1 MSAVSV
7 QEPFVMTIKAKV
19 FKKGSSIRH
28 LPKDDKSQM
37 LAVDSENNNQMKKEN
52 STANTLHRKLEHTPE
67 VSKTSKRNFQHK
79 M

>member
-7 QEPFVMTIKAKV
+7 AEPFTMTIKAKV

-28 LPKDDKSQM
+28 LPKDEKSQFIS
-37 LAVDSENNNQMKKEN
+37 VDPDINSQMKKEN

-67 VSKTSKRNFQHK
+67 VSKASKRNF
-79 M
+79 